1 MQGPAPN
8 EVTRLLE
15 DVNAG
20 IEGAHERL
28 IPVVYS
34 ELRKLANSYMGRERA
49 GHTLEPTALVHEA
62 FIKLVDQ
69 RRVQWNGRA
78 HFFGIAAQA
87 MRRILVDY
95 ARRRKAER
103 RGGGND
109 VTLVTNLAKTV
120 EEPLDLLSVD
130 SALNDL
136 AELDERA
143 AKTVELRF
151 FGGLTV
157 EETAVALD
165 VSTVTVKRDW
175 RSAKAWLY
183 RRLAEEEQ
191 RSEASSP
198 E

>member
-1 MQGPAPN
+1 MDGPPPH
-8 EVTRLLE
+8 EVTRLLQE
-15 DVNAG
+15 VNEG
-20 IEGAHERL
+20 VDGAHERL
-28 IPVVYS
+28 IPVVYM
-34 ELRKLANSYMGRERA
+34 ELRKLANSYMGRERV

-69 RRVQWNGRA
+69 RRVQWNSRA

-103 RGGGND
+103 RGGGRQ
-109 VTLVTNLAKTV
+109 VTLVTSLAQTV
-120 EEPLDLLSVD
+120 EDPLDLLSVD
-130 SALNDL
+130 RALDEL
-136 AELDERA
+136 AAIDERA

-157 EETAVALD
+157 EETAHVLG
-165 VSTVTVKRDW
+165 VSEVTIKRDW

-183 RRLAEEEQ
+183 RRLESLPDDGPVQ
-191 RSEASSP
+191 GSE
-198 E
+198 